1 MADMNQITAK
11 AARFWASRSTGQRIF
26 LGIGAVVTVALV
38 ALFANLMATPDYKP
52 LVSGLETADA
62 QAISTELTAKRIQ
75 FQLSP
80 DGKSIGVAADQL
92 DAARLLVAGSQS
104 NHSGR
109 MGFEIFD
116 KVSWGQ
122 TEFDEKVNYQ
132 RALEGELERTIQT
145 MGGVKSSRVHL
156 VMATDSVFLDRER
169 SAKASVTLKLG
180 RGGLTREQTQSI
192 QKLVAGAVDG
202 LKPGDVSIIDA
213 DSNAS
218 LGGLGDASPGEEGM
232 ERQMTQRLIATLMPV
247 VGDDRLRASV
257 NVELDP
263 GTTEESQDKYDPAVS
278 VPLSVQRSDEQSG
291 AGKGVG
297 GVPGTVSNV
306 PQGKANV
313 PAPNGDDGSQSS
325 KTESATYGVNK
336 TSRHTLEPAGRIRR
350 ITAALVVDDVVTRKQ
365 GANGKWTETRLKRSP
380 QELQQIQQL
389 ASGAIGIDAARG
401 DSINVQNLAFVH
413 AEEPDAQK
421 VTALDRA
428 RKGVSDNATLVRYA
442 MLLALFVLAYLLM
455 IRPVQKR
462 VLAEALATK
471 PELPVSMAV
480 EQNELPQPG
489 AIAALAQTVSEDM
502 TQTLALKEE
511 VLQQVKSEPE
521 NSARLVQAWLRG
533 DTA

>member
-1 MADMNQITAK
+1 
-11 AARFWASRSTGQRIF
+11 
-26 LGIGAVVTVALV
+26 
-38 ALFANLMATPDYKP
+38 
-52 LVSGLETADA
+52 
-62 QAISTELTAKRIQ
+62 
-75 FQLSP
+75 
-80 DGKSIGVAADQL
+80 
-92 DAARLLVAGSQS
+92 
-104 NHSGR
+104 
-109 MGFEIFD
+109 
-116 KVSWGQ
+116 
-122 TEFDEKVNYQ
+122 
-132 RALEGELERTIQT
+132 
-145 MGGVKSSRVHL
+145 
-156 VMATDSVFLDRER
+156 
-169 SAKASVTLKLG
+169 
-180 RGGLTREQTQSI
+180 
-192 QKLVAGAVDG
+192 
-202 LKPGDVSIIDA
+202 
-213 DSNAS
+213 
-218 LGGLGDASPGEEGM
+218 M
-232 ERQMTQRLIATLMPV
+232 ERQMTQRLIATLTPV

-291 AGKGVG
+291 PGKGVG

-350 ITAALVVDDVVTRKQ
+350 ITAALVIDDVVTRKQ
-365 GANGKWTETRLKRSP
+365 GTSGKWTETRLKRSP

-421 VTALDRA
+421 LTALDRA

-442 MLLALFVLAYLLM
+442 MLLVLFVLAYLLM

-471 PELPVSMAV
+471 PELPAPLLV
-480 EQNELPQPG
+480 EQNELPELAEVP
-489 AIAALAQTVSEDM
+489 ALARTMPDDVVR
-502 TQTLALKEE
+502 TLALKEE